1 MKRRSDTTKATVK
14 EIRQRFTELDENCE
28 ALNPDNDL
36 DREILA
42 RGTAVMPEDCIAV
55 TSENSQAVSWM
66 EGEEGATSGYSGL
79 TKMIWGHFFKSLQ
92 KGER

>member
-1 MKRRSDTTKATVK
+1 MTKATVK
-14 EIRQRFTELDENCE
+14 EIRQRFTDLDKNCE
-28 ALNPDNDL
+28 ALNPDNAF

-42 RGTAVMPEDCIAV
+42 RGTAVMPEGCVAV
-55 TSENSQAVSWM
+55 TSDNPQAFSWT
-66 EGEEGATSGYSGL
+66 ESEEAATSGSSGL